1 MIELRDDALEFSF
14 PDLHPH
20 ARCTIAFQRTLRIP
34 DDNQPYPLPAG
45 LGRFPLHHVD
55 DHWPRLP
62 PAWETH
68 GGVFLPMYQ
77 AEALWIDFGWNYAD
91 GYPCAIKIAT
101 GKINAVSGELWANG
115 LDPAPQDYL
124 VITEQRWLD
133 GYAVGQGYIR
143 QFVAMPLGAGFSA
156 EEQITGQATH
166 GGLQI
171 VVYPMKPERFTI
183 VEAQRR
189 AVEQDE
195 MKFSYCPGIGLIGG
209 DAEPVAEMALCPGG
223 LMKQEIARD
232 EYGIGAWDLSA
243 GSRCFVH
250 LVNSRTYQAITGQA
264 PPQPPLTASDY
275 AKAHMPWFEYYL
287 ESQQS
292 LPGSATLAGL
302 DSVGAKYLKKGMG
315 LVPDNQ
321 PLKPERVINLNPN
334 RKVREGEFCGHAGRV
349 TARLVAGVRWR

>member
-14 PDLHPH
+14 PDVHSQ

-55 DHWPRLP
+55 DHWPNLP
-62 PAWETH
+62 SAWETH

-77 AEALWIDFGWNYAD
+77 AEALWIDLSWQSALE
-91 GYPCAIKIAT
+91 YPCAIKVAT
-101 GKINAVSGELWANG
+101 GKINAVTGEAWANG

-124 VITEQRWLD
+124 VIPEQRWLD

-156 EEQITGQATH
+156 EEQLTGQATH

-171 VVYPMKPERFTI
+171 VVYPMKPERYAA

-189 AVEQDE
+189 AARRFETKDSYLPGVECLSGESQ
-195 MKFSYCPGIGLIGG
+195 
-209 DAEPVAEMALCPGG
+209 PVTEMALCPGG

-232 EYGIGAWDLSA
+232 EYGLNAWDLSA
-243 GSRCFVH
+243 GPRCFVH

-264 PPQPPLTASDY
+264 PPQPPLTAADY
-275 AKAHMPWFEYYL
+275 AKARMPWFDYYL
-287 ESQQS
+287 ESHQS

-315 LVPDNQ
+315 LLPDNQ
-321 PLKPERVINLNPN
+321 PLKPVRVINLNPKS
-334 RKVREGEFCGHAGRV
+334 KVREGAF
-349 TARLVAGVRWR
+349 